1 MEKMIAML
9 LNASII
15 RLWLGE
21 VVRMGLFP
29 DGSSK
34 HDLYSGEF
42 ILIEVQT

>member
-9 LNASII
+9 LNAFII
-15 RLWLGE
+15 SLWLGE
-21 VVRMGLFP
+21 VIRMGLYP

-42 ILIEVQT
+42 IIIEAKT